1 MKEIY
6 KEHRGLF
13 RWMVALLVLSVA
25 FLVFGLV
32 TLSPS
37 SAVVKTGY
45 SDIGSYESGTFDTV
59 KTAGGYRDGN
69 WSNMFVF
76 PIMAIILGVFHNL
89 IAVKLYRR
97 RGEGMARVFVVMSIV
112 VLVGAWLILIRL
124 LGEG

>member
-6 KEHRGLF
+6 KEHQGLF
-13 RWMVALLVLSVA
+13 RWMVALLVLSVV

-59 KTAGGYRDGN
+59 KTAGGYRDGS
-69 WSNMFVF
+69 WSSMFVF

-97 RGEGMARVFVVMSIV
+97 RGEGMAKVFVVMSIV
-112 VLVGAWLILIRL
+112 VLVGAWLILVRL